1 MTISVVLRLTVPALR
16 EGRLAGQAE
25 IVADGTRL
33 VIRDAAEL
41 VDAVCRHLET
51 AAPGRR
57 DGGSRDQGMEDG
69 PPPEP

>member
-1 MTISVVLRLTVPALR
+1 MLPGMTISVVLRLTVPALR

-41 VDAVCRHLET
+41 VDAVCRHLES
-51 AAPGRR
+51 AAPDPPGR
-57 DGGSRDQGMEDG
+57 GMEDG
-69 PPPEP
+69 PPPDP